1 MKGET
6 ITLTGFHSNGKGLSA
21 TVECTRCLFTS
32 DIVNIHKDGECEMC
46 KLQDKLRSE
55 SREPWDEVLKKIKRK
70 GEGKKYDCLIG
81 ISGGEDSSCMLYLA
95 VKVWGLRPLVIHFN
109 NRTNRPEADH
119 NMKVITDHLNVNFV
133 QYFPDKKEY
142 EDMCDSLLRAGV
154 PDADIVNDIAMAKL
168 MYLAARENGIKYILN
183 GHDFRNEGSSPK
195 SWSLIDS
202 TYLQSIYKKEIKNY
216 PLYTIKDQIISGL
229 LGIKQIRPY
238 HYATHNRAIILEQ
251 LFKIGYKDYKGKHNE
266 NIYTAFVG
274 NYLLPRKFKIDK
286 RRTYLSAQIREGY
299 IDKEYAKTKLVDF
312 PAFNLD
318 DLAER
323 KDHVLG
329 LANAAPIKQRTAYK
343 ATNFK
348 KYRIIFWLLMKFK
361 IVPYSFFYKYC

>member
-1 MKGET
+1 MKSVDMLNPGMLKEQP
-6 ITLTGFHSNGKGLSA
+6 
-21 TVECTRCLFTS
+21 VECKVCLFDS
-32 DIVNIHKDGECEMC
+32 SISEIGEDGVCSYC
-46 KLQDKLRSE
+46 KLQDTLRNE
-55 SREPWDEVLKKIKRK
+55 SREPWSNVLDRIREK
-70 GEGKKYDCLIG
+70 GRNNKYDCLIG

-95 VKVWGLRPLVIHFN
+95 VKVWKLRPLVIHFN

-133 QYFPDKKEY
+133 QYFPDKAEY
-142 EDMCDSLLRAGV
+142 EALCDACLRAGV

-202 TYLQSIYKKEIKNY
+202 TYLQSIYKKPIVNY
-216 PLYTIKDQIISGL
+216 PLYTIKDQIMSGL
-229 LGIKQIRPY
+229 LGIKQVRPY
-238 HYATHNRAIILEQ
+238 HYETHNRANILKS
-251 LFKIGYKDYKGKHNE
+251 LFAIGYKDYGGKHNE

-274 NYLLPRKFKIDK
+274 NWLLPRKFTIDK

-299 IDKEYAKTKLVDF
+299 ITKEYAKSQLTDF
-312 PAFNLD
+312 PKFNLD

-323 KDHVLG
+323 KDHVVG
-329 LANAAPIKQRTAYK
+329 LADSSPIKPRTVYK

-348 KYRIIFWLLMKFK
+348 KYKLIFWLLMKFK
-361 IVPYSFFYKYC
+361 IVPYSFYYKYC

>member
-1 MKGET
+1 MTG
-6 ITLTGFHSNGKGLSA
+6 GFHLQGRDLVR
-21 TVECTRCLFTS
+21 TVECNRCLFTS
-32 DIVNIHKDGECEMC
+32 DIAKIHDDGECEYC
-46 KLQDKLRSE
+46 KLQDKLRNE
-55 SREPWDEVLKKIKRK
+55 AREPWERVLYRIKEA
-70 GEGKKYDCLIG
+70 GAGNKYDCLIG

-109 NRTNRPEADH
+109 NRTNRPEAEN
-119 NMKVITDHLNVNFV
+119 NMRVLTDHLNVNLIV
-133 QYFPDKKEY
+133 YYPDKKEY
-142 EDMCDSLLRAGV
+142 EDLCDAMLKAGV

-168 MYLAARENGIKYILN
+168 MYLAARDNGIKYILN

-202 TYLQSIYKKEIKNY
+202 TYLQSVYKKPIRNY
-216 PLYTIKDQIISGL
+216 PLYTVWDQIMSGI

-238 HYATHNRAIILEQ
+238 HYGTHDRGNILKS
-251 LFKIGYKDYKGKHNE
+251 LFAIGYKDYGGKHNE

-274 NYLLPRKFKIDK
+274 NFLLPRKFKIDK

-299 IDKEYAKTKLVDF
+299 ITKEYAKTKLVDF

-318 DLAER
+318 DLGER
-323 KDHVLG
+323 KDHVIG
-329 LANAAPIKQRTAYK
+329 LTNCSPIKPRSIYK

-348 KYRIIFWLLMKFK
+348 RYKPIFWLLTKLK
-361 IVPYSFFYKYC
+361 IVPYTFFIKYCR